1 VRGKRFSIGL
11 RVTVLAIFI
20 GTVLTASAFAASE
33 KLLHSFQSNFKDG
46 FYPEDGL
53 IFDDSGNLYGTTFY
67 GGTDGGGTVFELMPK
82 AGGGWKEK
90 VLHNFNDN
98 RRDGLYPYAGLVFD
112 SLGNLYGTTQS
123 GGAYSYGTVFELS
136 PNAGG
141 GWTEKVLHSFNYP
154 NAVTPWGGLT
164 IDFSGNL
171 YGTTSASGAYG
182 AGTVFELTPKPGG
195 GWSEKVLHNFNG
207 SNGKDGASPLAG
219 LVIDG
224 SGNLYG
230 TTDEGGAYVYGTV
243 FELTPKAGGE
253 WKEKILHSFGGKGDG
268 SNPRAGLIF
277 DGYGNLYGTTSGGG
291 ANVYGTVFELTPRA
305 GGRWK
310 EKILHSFIDLDN
322 GAQPVSGLIFDSSGN
337 LYGTTQSGGT
347 YDAGTAF
354 KLTPKAD
361 GGWAGNVLHNF
372 NDSFGKD
379 GYSPA
384 AGLILDSFG
393 NLYGLTPSGGIY
405 GYGTVFEIKP

>member
-1 VRGKRFSIGL
+1 MIAR
-11 RVTVLAIFI
+11 AI
-20 GTVLTASAFAASE
+20 A
-33 KLLHSFQSNFKDG
+33 
-46 FYPEDGL
+46 
-53 IFDDSGNLYGTTFY
+53 
-67 GGTDGGGTVFELMPK
+67 
-82 AGGGWKEK
+82 
-90 VLHNFNDN
+90 
-98 RRDGLYPYAGLVFD
+98 
-112 SLGNLYGTTQS
+112 
-123 GGAYSYGTVFELS
+123 
-136 PNAGG
+136 
-141 GWTEKVLHSFNYP
+141 
-154 NAVTPWGGLT
+154 
-164 IDFSGNL
+164 
-171 YGTTSASGAYG
+171 
-182 AGTVFELTPKPGG
+182 
-195 GWSEKVLHNFNG
+195 
-207 SNGKDGASPLAG
+207 
-219 LVIDG
+219 
-224 SGNLYG
+224 
-230 TTDEGGAYVYGTV
+230 TDEGGAYVYGTV

-354 KLTPKAD
+354 QLTPKAD

-379 GYSPA
+379 GYSLPPA
-384 AGLILDSFG
+384 
-393 NLYGLTPSGGIY
+393 
-405 GYGTVFEIKP
+405 